1 MPDDLNT
8 KLLAAVLSGTG
19 SRTINTNPGGGSIL
33 VPQQMQHLSTS
44 IPVLNSSRGGG
55 ATWVDGIANF
65 TDKLANALLVRQ
77 AVDDAKAEQRSS
89 AEIGAAG
96 LQMMRGRPAETRT
109 YADPNGGDP
118 TTINWNEQKP
128 NVAAGLDY
136 MMASPTLAPKALAM
150 ALALQEGQAKA
161 QTEKDVS
168 AFKEGFRYDP
178 SSGGVSIL
186 SGGWG
191 DPGYQGRMSYAKSS
205 GEAAGKFPYSTAED
219 THKAQLEVWKGNEQP
234 FTLNPGDAR
243 FAGPG
248 NSAPT
253 APNPLMMGASPAP
266 FGAPATGGAPAGGT
280 QTVPKPA
287 GGMTAAPLRPAIARA
302 ALESGVDPVMA
313 LTAAHI
319 ESGMGTAPDRKG
331 SQYQGVFQMG
341 DDRWREAG
349 GAPEAR
355 GDQGAQVNVG
365 VKSLGMTRDQLAQKL
380 GRQPEP
386 WEVYLAH
393 QQGVTGAAALLGANP
408 DASAVEVLKPF
419 YEGGKNLQAIVGN
432 TPGSPDANITAGG
445 FTGLWRDR
453 FNNVAARYGAFTP
466 QQAAQGAAPSPAAQQ
481 DMAAGLADPMRG
493 MPPGSA
499 AVPDTSVGQPQQAT
513 APATPQRVQV
523 AQAATG
529 SMTDAAPIGIPTA
542 QPNAPRMV
550 AQGGPR
556 PNASFDKLK
565 ADTVGNWQA
574 GAEQGATTLNLINQM
589 QDVLDRGFKPG
600 AGAQNM
606 ATAARVMQGLGVPA
620 DIVSSFYN
628 PADAKAFENASN
640 QMVLS
645 IVKGLGPNPSNA
657 DRDFIERTV
666 PLLRDT
672 PEAIREVMGRIRE
685 RAAGNVAKFRLGY
698 EHSKAGGDPLE
709 FDTQWNTRQTKSL
722 DGQTY
727 YKIGGKWYA
736 AGN

>member
-1 MPDDLNT
+1 MSDDLNA
-8 KLLAAVLSGTG
+8 KLLAAVLSGSGGT
-19 SRTINTNPGGGSIL
+19 RAINTNPGGGPIL
-33 VPQQMQHLSTS
+33 VPQQVQRLSTS
-44 IPVLNSSRGGG
+44 VPALNSGRGGG
-55 ATWVDGIANF
+55 SGTWVDGVANL

-77 AVDDAKAEQRSS
+77 AIDDTKAEQRSS

-128 NVAAGLDY
+128 NVNAGLDY

-178 SSGGVSIL
+178 NSGSVSVL

-219 THKAQLEVWKGNEQP
+219 THKAQLEVWKANEQP
-234 FTLNPGDAR
+234 FTLNPGDTR

-248 NSAPT
+248 NSSPAVP
-253 APNPLMMGASPAP
+253 APLMG
-266 FGAPATGGAPAGGT
+266 FGAAASAPAGEGGT
-280 QTVPKPA
+280 QTVPKPT
-287 GGMTAAPLRPAIARA
+287 GGMTAAPLRPIIAQA
-302 ALESGVDPVMA
+302 AQAAGVDPTLA

-349 GAPEAR
+349 GSPEAR
-355 GDQGAQVNVG
+355 GDQGAQVSVG
-365 VKSLGMTRDQLAQKL
+365 VKSLGMTRDQLAQKI

-393 QQGVTGAAALLGANP
+393 QQGVTGAAALLSNP
-408 DASAVEVLKPF
+408 DQPAVEVLKPF
-419 YEGGKNLQAIVGN
+419 YEGGKNLQAIIGN
-432 TPGSPDANITAGG
+432 TPGTPDANITAGG
-445 FTGLWRDR
+445 FAGLWRDR
-453 FNNVAARYGAFTP
+453 FNSIARNYGPVTPQVAQGGASAGQAPAGAPPAVAAA
-466 QQAAQGAAPSPAAQQ
+466 Q
-481 DMAAGLADPMRG
+481 DMAAGLADPTRA
-493 MPPGSA
+493 MPPGST
-499 AVPDTSVGQPQQAT
+499 AVPDAQP
-513 APATPQRVQV
+513 VQV
-523 AQAATG
+523 AQANTG
-529 SMTDAAPIGIPTA
+529 TMTDAAPIGIPAT

-556 PNASFDKLK
+556 PNANFDKLK

-589 QDVLDRGFKPG
+589 QDVLDRGFTPG

-685 RAAGNVAKFRLGY
+685 RVTANVAKFRLGY

-709 FDTQWNTRQTKSL
+709 FDTQWNTRQTKNL

>member
-1 MPDDLNT
+1 MPSDLNT
-8 KLLAAVLSGTG
+8 KMLATMLSGG
-19 SRTINTNPGGGSIL
+19 DNSRAINTNPGGGPIL
-33 VPQQMQHLSTS
+33 VPQQVQRLSVGV
-44 IPVLNSSRGGG
+44 PALNSSRAYGGG
-55 ATWVDGIANF
+55 TWVDGM
-65 TDKLANALLVRQ
+65 TRLVDLLVSAMVARQ
-77 AVDDAKAEQRSS
+77 AIDDAKAEQRSS

-96 LQMMRGRPAETRT
+96 LQMMRGRPAEART
-109 YADPNGGDP
+109 YADPDGGDP

-178 SSGGVSIL
+178 NSGSVSIL

-205 GEAAGKFPYSTAED
+205 GEAAGKFPYDTAEA
-219 THKAQLEVWKGNEQP
+219 THRTQLEVWKGNEQP
-234 FTLNPGDAR
+234 FTLTPGDTR

-248 NSAPT
+248 NAAPT
-253 APNPLMMGASPAP
+253 APSPLMMGAGPATA
-266 FGAPATGGAPAGGT
+266 APAASGT
-280 QTVPKPA
+280 MTVPKAPA
-287 GGMTAAPLRPAIARA
+287 AAPTGPVPMSPQARA
-302 ALESGVDPVMA
+302 TIGVESGGDVDATNPNSSATGPAQFIDSTWLSMMQKHAPGLIQGKSKDEILAMRSDPELASTMTDAYAKENDAA
-313 LTAAHI
+313 LRS
-319 ESGMGTAPDRKG
+319 SG
-331 SQYQGVFQMG
+331 
-341 DDRWREAG
+341 
-349 GAPEAR
+349 
-355 GDQGAQVNVG
+355 
-365 VKSLGMTRDQLAQKL
+365 L
-380 GRQPEP
+380 EP
-386 WEVYLAH
+386 TPQDLYLAH
-393 QQGVTGAAALLGANP
+393 VFGPGGATTMLKADQRAPAANLNSRGVVEANRSLFFKKNGRPRTVAELRQLLG
-408 DASAVEVLKPF
+408 
-419 YEGGKNLQAIVGN
+419 
-432 TPGSPDANITAGG
+432 
-445 FTGLWRDR
+445 DR
-453 FNNVAARYGAFTP
+453 FNRNMPQETVAADPVAE
-466 QQAAQGAAPSPAAQQ
+466 
-481 DMAAGLADPMRG
+481 DMATGLADPVRAL
-493 MPPGSA
+493 PPGSEV
-499 AVPDTSVGQPQQAT
+499 VPDAPAVGQPQQVG
-513 APATPQRVQV
+513 PQPVQV
-523 AQAATG
+523 AQASTG
-529 SMTDAAPIGIPTA
+529 TMTDAAPIGIPTA

-556 PNASFDKLK
+556 PNANFDKLK

-589 QDVLDRGFKPG
+589 QDVLDRGFTPG

-606 ATAARVMQGLGVPA
+606 ATAARVMQGVGVPA

-666 PLLRDT
+666 SLLRDT

-685 RAAGNVAKFRLGY
+685 RAAANVAKFRLGY